1 MKKRIIALLLAGTMP
16 LSLAACGGSGDQ
28 GSSTPS
34 DSSEST
40 QQSSAEE
47 STPEESSSEAPA
59 ESSSEEST
67 PPAEASSFSESP
79 ALAELVSA
87 GTLPAVEERIPVKD
101 DVFIDTKDA
110 AGNTLEIG
118 TYGGVI
124 NLGGAGGGWG
134 LSRPVLEGIIRYNSD
149 GTYYPNVI
157 KEFEHNDE
165 YTVWTFHLREGMKWS
180 DGEDF
185 NADDITFWYY
195 MCHLNNYDTKK
206 SWAALKETVDGE
218 DAWAKLEKVDDY
230 TVTWTF
236 VNPKFPADFIENG
249 DFKWCW
255 APEHYLSD
263 MIPETEE
270 FPYVENPYYAATGLD
285 DETVLKN
292 AQAKGIDAATVKD
305 LGKQIAYYFWN
316 EDGLP
321 TLNSYVLST
330 KEGNNSKD
338 AQLCIMERN
347 AYFWKVDAQG
357 QQLPYCEEIHFNTTS
372 EDGQDQLM
380 FRSGELDILGSV
392 PMEDIASLLSDLGDS
407 AYLRTLAST
416 NWGSYLLT
424 FNYTC
429 RDENYAKLFADP
441 KFRQAM
447 SICVDRNQVSGLLTE
462 GFLEPGQCAPQEGN
476 FGYDEEWINKWT
488 EYDVDGAK
496 KLLEE
501 CGLVMGSDG
510 FYDFADGTDF
520 VLTIYTYTDLGLGG
534 TVYPVLEQ
542 YFQAA
547 GVKCATKDFEV
558 SAFDQEIDNNE
569 WYAVLGPH
577 TAIGGVSLR
586 SRVQPFVPIAQSAEW
601 YGEYGT
607 YYDTKG
613 AQGVKP
619 EGDMAKLVEIYEKW
633 KSTPDS
639 AERDQYTLDIYNLHK
654 ENLWTIAYLKAGGD
668 YNIVS
673 SKIHNFPDM
682 LVSDDLYQY
691 QNIVHYWTL
700 FKTE

>member
-1 MKKRIIALLLAGTMP
+1 MKEDIFMKKRLFALLLAGAMTV
-16 LSLAACGGSGDQ
+16 SLAACGGSGDEQ
-28 GSSTPS
+28 SSAPT

-40 QQSSAEE
+40 EQSSEE
-47 STPEESSSEAPA
+47 

-67 PPAEASSFSESP
+67 PPEETTGYSESP
-79 ALAELVSA
+79 TLTELVNA
-87 GTLPAVEERIPVKD
+87 GSLPALEERIPTES
-101 DVFIDTKDA
+101 DVFMDTMDA
-110 AGNTLEIG
+110 GGNTLEIG

-124 NLGGAGGGWG
+124 NLTGAGGSWG
-134 LSRPVLEGIIRYNSD
+134 LSRPVLEGIIRFNAD

-157 KEFEHNDE
+157 KSFEHNED
-165 YTVWTFHLREGMKWS
+165 YTVWTFKLREGMKWS

-236 VNPKFPADFIENG
+236 VNPKFPADFIESG

-263 MIPETEE
+263 MIPDTEE
-270 FPYVENPYYAATGLD
+270 FPYVENPYYQSTGLD
-285 DETVLKN
+285 DEAVLKN

-305 LGKQIAYYFWN
+305 LGKAIAYYWWN
-316 EDGLP
+316 EDGIP
-321 TLNSYVLST
+321 CLNSYVLTT
-330 KEGNNSKD
+330 KEGNNSRD
-338 AQLCIMERN
+338 AQLCILERN
-347 AYFWKVDAQG
+347 PYFWKVDAKG

-380 FRSGELDILGSV
+380 FRSGELDIIEV
-392 PMEDIASLLSDLGDS
+392 PMEDIASLLADLGD
-407 AYLRTLAST
+407 AAQLRELAST
-416 NWGSYLLT
+416 NWGSYLVT

-429 RDENYAKLFADP
+429 TDKNYAELFANP
-441 KFRQAM
+441 KFRQAV
-447 SICVDRNQVSGLLTE
+447 SISVDREQVSGLLSE
-462 GFLEPGQCAPQEGN
+462 NFLEPGQCAPQEGN

-488 EYDVDGAK
+488 EYDVEGAK

-510 FYDFADGTDF
+510 FYDFADGSDF
-520 VLTIYTYTDLGLGG
+520 VLTLLTYVDSGAATAF
-534 TVYPVLEQ
+534 PVLEQ
-542 YFQAA
+542 YYNAA
-547 GVKCATKDFEV
+547 GIKCATKDIEV
-558 SAFDQEIDNNE
+558 SAFDTQIDNND
-569 WYAVLGPH
+569 WQAILGPH
-577 TAIGGVSLR
+577 TAIGGVSMK
-586 SRVQPFVPIAQSAEW
+586 SRVQPFVPIAQAAEW

-607 YYDTKG
+607 YYGTG
-613 AQGVKP
+613 GQQGVKP
-619 EGDMAKLVEIYEKW
+619 EGDMAKLVELYEKW
-633 KSTPDS
+633 NSTPDS
-639 AERDQYTLDIYNLHK
+639 EERDKYNLEIYNLHK
-654 ENLWTIAYLKAGGD
+654 ENLWTIAYLKSAGA
-668 YNIVS
+668 YSMIS
-673 SKIHNFPDM
+673 SKIHNYPDL

-700 FKTE
+700 FKAE

>member
-1 MKKRIIALLLAGTMP
+1 MKKRLIALLLAGTMT
-16 LSLAACGGSGDQ
+16 LSLAACGGPSEDPG
-28 GSSTPS
+28 STPS

-40 QQSSAEE
+40 QQSSTEE
-47 STPEESSSEAPA
+47 STQESSAPEETA
-59 ESSSEEST
+59 
-67 PPAEASSFSESP
+67 PPADVSAFSESP
-79 ALAELVSA
+79 ALTDLVSA
-87 GTLPAVEERIPVKD
+87 GTLPALEERIPVES
-101 DVFIDTKDA
+101 DVFVDTTDA
-110 AGNTLEIG
+110 IGNTLEIG

-134 LSRPVLEGIIRYNSD
+134 LSRPVLEGIIRFNSD

-157 KEFEHNDE
+157 KSYEHNED
-165 YTVWTFHLREGMKWS
+165 YTVWTFNLREGMKWS

-218 DAWAKLEKVDDY
+218 DAWAKLEKVNDY

-255 APEHYLSD
+255 APEHYLND
-263 MIPETEE
+263 LIPDTEE
-270 FPYVENPYYAATGLD
+270 FPYVENPYYAKTGLD

-305 LGKQIAYYFWN
+305 LGKQVAYYFWN

-347 AYFWKVDAQG
+347 PYFWKVDAQG

-392 PMEDIASLLSDLGDS
+392 PMEDIASLLADLGDK

-429 RDENYAKLFADP
+429 KDENYAKLFADSR
-441 KFRQAM
+441 FRQAM
-447 SICVDRNQVSGLLTE
+447 SICVDREQVSGLLTE

-488 EYDVDGAK
+488 EYDVDNAK

-510 FYDFADGTDF
+510 CYDFADGTDF
-520 VLTIYTYTDLGLGG
+520 VLTIYTYTDLGMGD

-542 YFQAA
+542 YFKAA
-547 GVKCATKDFEV
+547 GIKCATKDYDV
-558 SAFDQEIDNNE
+558 SAFDQEIDNND

-577 TAIGGVSLR
+577 TAIGGVSLK

-607 YYDTKG
+607 YYGTNG
-613 AQGVKP
+613 EQGVKP

-633 KSTPDS
+633 KATPDS

-654 ENLWTIAYLKAGGD
+654 ENLWTIAYLKAAGA
-668 YNIVS
+668 YSLVS
-673 SKIHNFPDM
+673 SKVHNYPDL

-691 QNIVHYWTL
+691 QNIIHYWTL

>member
-1 MKKRIIALLLAGTMP
+1 MKRRCIALLLAGTMAF
-16 LSLAACGGSGDQ
+16 SLIACSSKDNQ
-28 GSSTPS
+28 ESTP
-34 DSSEST
+34 T
-40 QQSSAEE
+40 SSAEDVTSSAE
-47 STPEESSSEAPA
+47 SQSASAPEETDTPTGEFAFAEAPMLA
-59 ESSSEEST
+59 DLVQAGSL
-67 PPAEASSFSESP
+67 P
-79 ALAELVSA
+79 ALED
-87 GTLPAVEERIPVKD
+87 RIPTAD
-101 DVFIDTKDA
+101 DVYVEQVDA
-110 AGNTLEIG
+110 GGNPLEIG

-124 NLGGAGGGWG
+124 NLLGAGGSWG
-134 LSRPVLEGIIRYNSD
+134 LSRPVLESIIHYNSD

-157 KEFEHNDE
+157 KSFEHNDD
-165 YTVWTFHLREGMKWS
+165 YTVWTFKLREGMKWS

-195 MCHLNNYDTKK
+195 MCHLTNYDTKK
-206 SWAALKETVDGE
+206 SWPALMETVDGE
-218 DAWAKLEKVDDY
+218 DAWAALEKVDDY

-263 MIPETEE
+263 LIPDTEE
-270 FPYVENPYYAATGLD
+270 FPYVENPYYEKTGLD

-305 LGKQIAYYFWN
+305 LGKAVAYYWWN
-316 EDGLP
+316 EDGIP
-321 TLNSYVLST
+321 NLNSYVLTT
-330 KEGNNSKD
+330 KEGNNSRD
-338 AQLCIMERN
+338 AQLCILERN
-347 AYFWKVDAQG
+347 PYFWKVDAQG
-357 QQLPYCEEIHFNTTS
+357 NQLPYCDEIHFNATS
-372 EDGQDQLM
+372 EEGQDQLM
-380 FRSGELDILGSV
+380 FRSGELDIIEV
-392 PMEDIASLLSDLGDS
+392 AMQDIASLMADLGDT
-407 AYLRTLAST
+407 AQLRELAST
-416 NWGSYLLT
+416 NWGSYLIT

-429 RDENYAKLFADP
+429 KETNYAELFANP

-476 FGYDEEWINKWT
+476 FGYDAEWEQKWT

-496 KLLEE
+496 TLLEE

-520 VLTIYTYTDLGLGG
+520 VLTIYTYTDSGAADA
-534 TVYPVLEQ
+534 YPVLEQ
-542 YFQAA
+542 YYNKA
-547 GVKCATKDFEV
+547 GIKCATKDIEV
-558 SAFDQEIDNNE
+558 SAFDTEIDNNN

-577 TAIGGVSLR
+577 TAIGGVSLK

-607 YYDTKG
+607 YYGTGG
-613 AQGVKP
+613 AQGVAP
-619 EGDMAKLVEIYEKW
+619 EGDMAKLVEIYEQW
-633 KSTPDS
+633 KSTPDT
-639 AERDQYTLDIYNLHK
+639 AARDQYTLDIYNLHK
-654 ENLWTIAYLKAGGD
+654 ENLWTIAYLKAAGA
-668 YNIVS
+668 YSLVS
-673 SKIHNFPDM
+673 SKIHNYPDL

-691 QNIVHYWTL
+691 QNIIHYWTL